1 MKFTKQFGA
10 AVLIVVAAAAT
21 ASVCSAQGS
30 ANAAVTTVPA
40 TQSTAPYT
48 EGAVWEITMVKTKT
62 GMSDD
67 YLKALAKIFKTTND
81 EAKKQGIIIDY
92 KILAGDSATQQACP
106 LDNPEHEQNEKEK
119 RRQGQTPHH
128 LKKKISHDLERIQ
141 CRERVFENER
151 RRAGE
156 QVGQREQQRGDVQ
169 QSFHANGPIYV

>member
-10 AVLIVVAAAAT
+10 AAFIAVAAAAT

-30 ANAAVTTVPA
+30 ANAAVTTAPA

-48 EGAVWEITMVKTKT
+48 EGAVWQITMVKTKT

-92 KILAGDSATQQACP
+92 KILAGDSATQQDFDMLLMVEYPNMAA
-106 LDNPEHEQNEKEK
+106 LDGLRDKTDPIATK
-119 RRQGQTPHH
+119 
-128 LKKKISHDLERIQ
+128 L
-141 CRERVFENER
+141 
-151 RRAGE
+151 
-156 QVGQREQQRGDVQ
+156 VGTDDQQRDLAVKRLQIRDIMG
-169 QSFHANGPIYV
+169 GKLMREITLK

>member
-10 AVLIVVAAAAT
+10 AVVIAVASAAT

-30 ANAAVTTVPA
+30 ANAAVTTAPA

-48 EGAVWEITMVKTKT
+48 EGAVWQITMVKTKT

-92 KILAGDSATQQACP
+92 KILAGDSATQQDFDMLLMVEYPNMAA
-106 LDNPEHEQNEKEK
+106 LDGMRDKTDPIAAK
-119 RRQGQTPHH
+119 
-128 LKKKISHDLERIQ
+128 L
-141 CRERVFENER
+141 
-151 RRAGE
+151 
-156 QVGQREQQRGDVQ
+156 VGTDDQQRDLAVKRLQIRDIMG
-169 QSFHANGPIYV
+169 GKLMREITLK